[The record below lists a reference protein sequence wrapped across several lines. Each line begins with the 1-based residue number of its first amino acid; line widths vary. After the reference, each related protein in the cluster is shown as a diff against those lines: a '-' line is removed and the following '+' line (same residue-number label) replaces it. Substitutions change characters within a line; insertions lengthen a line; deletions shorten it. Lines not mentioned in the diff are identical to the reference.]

1 MHYVADMLNM
11 SHMRVYEVATFYT
24 MFKRY
29 VFMIQSPG
37 AFFLCSFVDF
47 VWNHKKKTFKTCNVY
62 KCCLMVWIVVKYIY
76 TKLEI
81 FLLP

>member
-1 MHYVADMLNM
+1 
-11 SHMRVYEVATFYT
+11 
-24 MFKRY
+24 
-29 VFMIQSPG
+29 MIQSPG

-81 FLLP
+81 FLLPERKADLLFYIFDFC